1 MKSALGLC
9 CATALASSLIT
20 LAVSRAASLP
30 VQVKLENAKV
40 KVSEAVYPPGAPRER
55 FTRPTDEVI
64 VFLDDCKYRRTDS
77 QTGET
82 TVRERKS
89 GEVIWHNKGEDAPVL
104 ENLGERPYR
113 TLVIEL
119 K

>member
-1 MKSALGLC
+1 LPHGRKLYGIKILLALC
-9 CATALASSLIT
+9 CASSLLLSAEI
-20 LAVSRAASLP
+20 
-30 VQVKLENAKV
+30 KLENAKV
-40 KVSEAVYPPGAPRER
+40 KVSEVTYAPGVPRER
-55 FTRPTDEVI
+55 FTRPTDEII

-77 QTGET
+77 QTGEKT
-82 TVRERKS
+82 IRERKS

-104 ENLGERPYR
+104 ENLGAKPYR